1 MKLTDFWQRMEEHF
15 GASYAHSWASDTVLA
30 ELDGRTVKAA
40 LAEGIETVE
49 VWRAVW
55 KHEGLPARDR

>member
-1 MKLTDFWQRMEEHF
+1 MKLTDFWARMEAHF
-15 GASYAHSWASDTVLA
+15 GQSYAHSWASDTVLS
-30 ELDGRTVKAA
+30 ELGGQTVKQA
-40 LAEGIETVE
+40 LAAGVETVD